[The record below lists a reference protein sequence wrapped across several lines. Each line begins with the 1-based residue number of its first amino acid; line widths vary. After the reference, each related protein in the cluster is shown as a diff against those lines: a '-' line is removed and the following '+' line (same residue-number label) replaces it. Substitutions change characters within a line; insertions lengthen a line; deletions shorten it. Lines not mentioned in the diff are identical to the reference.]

1 MKYVVRFK
9 KISFA
14 NAIVE
19 SDSVGEAND
28 IAWENRLNLDLDF
41 SDSALIIDNV
51 EEYRELW

>member
-41 SDSALIIDNV
+41 CDSALIIDHI
-51 EEYRELW
+51 EEHDNLW